1 MTDNTGAQPPA
12 VEVHTDPDLTSKGL
26 AKGKVGTFS
35 GAILGISCVAPGY
48 TLTASIGRFVTAV
61 GLKMPPSSSPGSSRC
76 SSPLRESRTELARWT
91 AGVIHVAHQGIWAL
105 SAGCAAGVW

>member
-48 TLTASIGRFVTAV
+48 TLTASIGRIVTAV
-61 GLKMPPSSSPGSSRC
+61 GLKMPAIFIAGFIPMFP
-76 SSPLRESRTELARWT
+76 T
-91 AGVIHVAHQGIWAL
+91 ATRIAN
-105 SAGCAAGVW
+105 